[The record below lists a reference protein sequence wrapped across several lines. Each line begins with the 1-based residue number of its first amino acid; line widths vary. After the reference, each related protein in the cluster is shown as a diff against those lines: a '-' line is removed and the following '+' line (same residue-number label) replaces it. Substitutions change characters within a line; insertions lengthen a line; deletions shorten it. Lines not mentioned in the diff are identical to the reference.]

1 VAANSAA
8 NEVYDDIRQARA
20 DLLDPDVFAHQ
31 AANDKFRYTPGDE
44 LLNGLRGKDVLL
56 VFVESYGR
64 VAVEDPDI
72 APSVDRVLDD
82 GTEALRAAGFESR
95 SAFTTSATF
104 GGLSWLA
111 HSTTQSGLKVDTQPR
126 YDALID
132 SERLTLT
139 GAFSRAG
146 WRTVGVSPSI
156 VRDWPEAEYF
166 GYDKAYVRDN
176 VGYKGPNFSYA
187 KMPDQYTMSALH
199 RNELAP
205 ANRKPVMA
213 EIDLV
218 SSHIPWTHLPR
229 MIDWD
234 TVGDGSI
241 YGPMPAQGKTKA
253 EVWPDPV
260 KVRDAYA
267 ESIRYSL
274 TTLIE
279 YMTKYGD
286 KDTVMVFLGDHQ
298 PGPSITGE
306 TTMHDVPITLVAG
319 DPAVFDSIGSWGWEK
334 GLNPSPSAPVFPMEQ
349 FRDRFLTAFGPEKGH
364 PGT

>member
-1 VAANSAA
+1 MAALGVVWVALAVLGQPVAANSAA
-8 NEVYDDIRQARA
+8 NEVFDDIRQARA
-20 DLLDPDVFAHQ
+20 DLLDPDVFAQQ
-31 AANDKFRYTPGDE
+31 AAVDKFRYTPGDE
-44 LLNGLRGKDVLL
+44 LLKGLRGKDVLL

-64 VAVEDPDI
+64 VAVEDPNI
-72 APSVDRVLDD
+72 APSVDKVLDD
-82 GTEALRAAGFESR
+82 GTETLRAAGFESR
-95 SAFTTSATF
+95 SAFTTSSTF

-111 HSTTQSGLKVDTQPR
+111 HATTQSGLRVDTQPR
-126 YDALID
+126 YDALVR
-132 SERLTLT
+132 SERLTLS

-166 GYDKAYVRDN
+166 GYDKAYVRGN
-176 VGYKGPNFSYA
+176 VGYKGPNFSFA
-187 KMPDQYTMSALH
+187 KMPDQYTMSALY
-199 RNELAP
+199 RNEIAP

-213 EIDLV
+213 EI
-218 SSHIPWTHLPR
+218 
-229 MIDWD
+229 
-234 TVGDGSI
+234 GDGSI

-279 YMTKYGD
+279 YLTNYGD

-298 PGPSITGE
+298 PGPSITGD
-306 TTMHDVPITLVAG
+306 TQMHDVPITLVAN
-319 DPAVFDSIGSWGWEK
+319 DPAVFDSVGSWGWES
-334 GLNPSPSAPVFPMEQ
+334 GLNPSPSAPVFPMDQ
-349 FRDRFLTAFGPEKGH
+349 FRDRFLTAFGPEQGH